1 MWKVLNEITN
11 KVNINFPRCL
21 FAASEAA
28 TCWPL
33 ERMRA
38 IRNSRIRCTLGGN
51 SSFYLLSMAQPSSA
65 WILI

>member
-51 SSFYLLSMAQPSSA
+51 SSFYL
-65 WILI
+65 